1 MLDLTLHDTIAAIAS
16 APGSAPRGIVRISGP
31 RVAEC
36 LNQVL
41 PGPGIG
47 TGGASRQRP
56 CRFAADFRLATGHT
70 VPAEVLYWPTAV
82 SYTRQPTAEVHTI
95 GSPPL
100 LELILQSLFQTGA
113 RAARPGEF
121 TLRAFLSGRIDLTQ
135 AEAVIAAI
143 DAQNESQFQF
153 ALEQLAGGLA
163 HPLSQIRAHL
173 VDLVADI
180 EAGLDFVDED
190 IAFVQPC
197 TVAATIIEAIDQLQK
212 IREQLESRGDSRVLP
227 QVVLIGR
234 PNAGKSSLLNRLA
247 GRTLAIVSSEP
258 GTTRDYL
265 QGTVQHRDIAL
276 EIIDTAGVGSV
287 LDAALSRRESTTD
300 EIDRSMT
307 RQTARARRCADI
319 AVCCVEPSDPPEPAE
334 VAAWF
339 ADSAV
344 PIVVAFTKADLLF
357 PETIL
362 QGVGKAYV
370 DSLRRLLKNA
380 VPLHGPI
387 AVSAKTGIGCPEL
400 LDCVL
405 EILTKRQAES
415 PSASILGIR
424 CAEGIEQ
431 ALRSL
436 QSALDSV
443 TNQAGDEMVAADIR
457 LALHAL
463 GELTGA
469 VHNEEILDRLFS
481 RFCIGK

>member
-16 APGSAPRGIVRISGP
+16 PPGGAPRGIVRISGP

-36 LNQVL
+36 LNLVL
-41 PGPGIG
+41 QGPGIG
-47 TGGASRQRP
+47 TINASRQRP
-56 CRFAADFRLATGHT
+56 RRFAADFRLATGHT
-70 VPAEVLYWPTAV
+70 VPAEVLYWPTTA

-100 LELILQSLFQTGA
+100 LELILQSLFQVGA

-163 HPLSQIRAHL
+163 HPLSRLRAQL

-190 IAFVQPC
+190 IAFVDPS
-197 TVAATIIEAIDQLQK
+197 TVAATIVDAIDQLQR
-212 IREQLESRGDSRVLP
+212 IRQQLEGRGDSRMLP
-227 QVVLIGR
+227 QVVFIGR

-276 EIIDTAGVGSV
+276 EIIDTAGIGPA
-287 LDAALSRRESTTD
+287 LDVAPLRYEPTAD
-300 EIDRSMT
+300 EIDRSMNQ
-307 RQTARARRCADI
+307 QTARARRRADI
-319 AVCCVEPSDPPEPAE
+319 AICCIDPADPPKPTEF
-334 VAAWF
+334 AAWF
-339 ADSAV
+339 ADSAA
-344 PIVVAFTKADLLF
+344 PIVLAFTKADLRSPATIRQAAV
-357 PETIL
+357 PE
-362 QGVGKAYV
+362 YV
-370 DSLRRLLKNA
+370 ESLRA
-380 VPLHGPI
+380 VSQSATSLHGPI
-387 AVSAKTGIGCPEL
+387 AVSAKTGSGCAEL
-400 LDCVL
+400 LDCVR
-405 EILTKRQAES
+405 EILAKREAES
-415 PSASILGIR
+415 PSASVLGIR
-424 CAEGIEQ
+424 CAEGVEQ

-443 TNQAGDEMVAADIR
+443 TNRVGDEMVAADLR